1 MDSVDITDA
10 KQNLSELID
19 EINNK
24 FTHITI
30 VNSQG
35 KNAVLIS
42 EKKWKNIEETLYLSS
57 IPGLVNDINNIR
69 KNENWKSTKKFN
81 QDEEW

>member
-10 KQNLSELID
+10 KQNLSELIE

-24 FTHITI
+24 FTRITI

-42 EKKWKNIEETLYLSS
+42 EKKWKNIKETLYLSS

-81 QDEEW
+81 PDEEW

>member
-1 MDSVDITDA
+1 MDNVDIISA
-10 KQNLSELID
+10 KQNLSKLID

-24 FTHITI
+24 FTHVNI

-42 EKKWKNIEETLYLSS
+42 EKEWKNIEETLYLSS
-57 IPGLVNDINNIR
+57 IPGLVDDINNIR
-69 KNENWKSTKKFN
+69 KNENWKSAYEFN
-81 QDEEW
+81 QDEEL

>member
-24 FTHITI
+24 FTNITI

-57 IPGLVNDINNIR
+57 IPGLVNGINNIR
-69 KNENWKSTKKFN
+69 KDENWKSTKKFN
-81 QDEEW
+81 PDEE